1 MPPARFAALIAVVL
15 AAATL
20 TVGLASWAAP
30 AGPGPVWML
39 LPLLAA
45 AASLYWRRRS

>member
-1 MPPARFAALIAVVL
+1 MPPARFATLVAVVM
-15 AAATL
+15 AAAAL
-20 TVGLASWAAP
+20 TVWLASLVAP
-30 AGPGPVWML
+30 TGLGPVWMI